1 MGTALTVVSAVSA
14 VAGTAMSAVGAAQ
27 QASAQE
33 DAERFQAQ
41 QMQLQEQQAATQ
53 GAQQEAA
60 RRRVMQQNLET
71 TLAFYGSRDVSG
83 DSPGVRAMMDNE
95 NELGLQDLQ
104 VTGMNASM
112 NAMEAGLQASE
123 DQSAESSTQLAG
135 YLNAGGSLLSGGANA
150 ARNYVEMKRLTETS

>member
-1 MGTALTVVSAVSA
+1 MGAALTIGSTVAA

-27 QASAQE
+27 QAHAQE
-33 DAERFQAQ
+33 DAEQFQAQ
-41 QMQLQEQQAATQ
+41 QMQLQAQQAATQ
-53 GAQQEAA
+53 GAEQEAA
-60 RRRVMQQNLET
+60 RRRVMQQNLGT

-104 VTGMNASM
+104 ITGMNASM

-123 DQSAESSTQLAG
+123 DESAESSTELAG
-135 YLNAGGSLLSGGANA
+135 YLNAGGSLLSGGVNA
-150 ARNYVEMKRLTETS
+150 ARTYTVMKRLTETS